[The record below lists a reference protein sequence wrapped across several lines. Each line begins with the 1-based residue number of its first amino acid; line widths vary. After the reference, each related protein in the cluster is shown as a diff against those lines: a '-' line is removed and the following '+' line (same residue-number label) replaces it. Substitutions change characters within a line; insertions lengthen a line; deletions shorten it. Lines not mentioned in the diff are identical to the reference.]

1 MKYWSVAGQH
11 LGKKISEL
19 PITYLLWFVGSHQ
32 MRRSYWENCQFALR
46 ELERRLSRGTTL
58 VEEELIR
65 DLQPRTK
72 EQKEAIQ
79 LRAENYRRTRE
90 KLKISSY

>member
-1 MKYWSVAGQH
+1 MNYWSVAGQH
-11 LGKKISEL
+11 LGKNISEL

-32 MRRSYWENCQFALR
+32 MRRSNWQNCQFALM
-46 ELERRLSRGTTL
+46 ELSRRLSSGTKL

-72 EQKEAIQ
+72 EQKKAIQ
-79 LRAENYRRTRE
+79 LRAEVY
-90 KLKISSY
+90 KQSLKKN